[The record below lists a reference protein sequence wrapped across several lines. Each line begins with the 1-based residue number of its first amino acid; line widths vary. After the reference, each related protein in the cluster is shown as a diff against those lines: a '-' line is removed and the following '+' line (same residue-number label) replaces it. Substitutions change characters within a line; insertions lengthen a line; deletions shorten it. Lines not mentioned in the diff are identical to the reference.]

1 MNNLQILAAVILG
14 PILLVAA
21 VSLFVRSVR
30 FRWANVC
37 KLYLTLLFGFFGL
50 YGHILHPQA
59 VVELIPP
66 FFPFRTFDS
75 YASGVLEIAFAVLL
89 WTRWARITGLVI
101 IVYLALVLPFNIYGW
116 TIPTNVPSYVNSP
129 NYLWIRVPMQAVFIA
144 FAWFGTLGDRPRPR
158 FAGVVIRRT
167 ANAFSNETGVPDVL
181 PV

>member
-1 MNNLQILAAVILG
+1 MPNAWIVTAILAV

-21 VSLFVRSVR
+21 VHAVQKSP
-30 FRWANVC
+30 FRWANVF
-37 KLYLTLLFGFFGL
+37 KLYLTLLFGFFGV
-50 YGHILHPQA
+50 YGHLLHAPS

-89 WTRWARITGLVI
+89 WTRYARVTGLVI
-101 IVYLALVLPFNIYGW
+101 IVYLALVLPFNVYGW

-144 FAWFGTLGDRPRPR
+144 FAWFGALGDRRPKPS
-158 FAGVVIRRT
+158 A
-167 ANAFSNETGVPDVL
+167 
-181 PV
+181 